1 MLYIPTNV
9 KIDLEWSVKKGA
21 GNEAEDFSRSTVSL
35 FLFSDKNRWA
45 VRCRA
50 DYTGVVRAELPELL
64 PEGVYSLELIW
75 VKNDK
80 YLGMRCL
87 QRTRKV
93 CVFAVSDGVA
103 LPQGATQGEPV
114 LLKMSTVAAPF
125 GYDGLSAYEL
135 CVLRGKTLLSEE
147 EWCARLCQGDQGT
160 DTPDIPDTP
169 TPPSTSITGSLSG
182 GGNYGYGR
190 PVTINWSASE
200 VPTKVEVRG
209 SDGSVEIVNNPST
222 ASGSLTFAPTQQR
235 TTYALYLNGSS
246 SAASST
252 TVELYFPVYI
262 GAVSENF
269 NAYSPDL
276 SQLAGWAL
284 DTFGPCSGT
293 QTLNTDG
300 SLQKVCVAVPNNLQI
315 AVSIYGANYLSDMI
329 KVNDFAY
336 KDLVS
341 GLTAKYTVYTNAS
354 AANCKGV
361 ALDYKV
367 TE

>member
-21 GNEAEDFSRSTVSL
+21 GNEAEDFSRSIVSL

-75 VKNDK
+75 VKNNRHF
-80 YLGMRCL
+80 GTRCL
-87 QRTRKV
+87 QRTRKT
-93 CVFAVSDGVA
+93 CVFAVDEGVL
-103 LPQGATQGEPV
+103 LPQGATSGEPV
-114 LLKMSTVAAPF
+114 VLKMQTVAAPY

-135 CVLRGKTLLSEE
+135 CVLRGKTLLDEE
-147 EWCARLCQGDQGT
+147 AWCARLCQGDQGT
-160 DTPDIPDTP
+160 DTPEIPDTP
-169 TPPSTSITGSLSG
+169 VLSTGSLSG
-182 GGNYGYGR
+182 GGNYGYGHS
-190 PVTINWSASE
+190 VTLTWTASS

-209 SDGSVEIVNNPST
+209 SDGSVEVVNSPSAT
-222 ASGSLTFAPTQQR
+222 SGRVTFAPTQQR

-252 TVELYFPVYI
+252 TVKLYFPVYI

-276 SQLAGWAL
+276 GQVIGQAL
-284 DTFGPCSGT
+284 KTFGPCSGT
-293 QTLNTDG
+293 HVLNTYG
-300 SLQKVCVAVPNNLQI
+300 SQQKLCIAVPQGLEMD
-315 AVSIYGANYLSDMI
+315 VTLLGLDYLSAMI
-329 KVNDFAY
+329 KTEGVSY
-336 KDLVS
+336 KDPTSRLMAS
-341 GLTAKYTVYTNAS
+341 YTVYTH
-354 AANCKGV
+354 ANPANLNNLKLNYTV
-361 ALDYKV
+361 S
-367 TE
+367 E

>member
-21 GNEAEDFSRSTVSL
+21 GNEAEDFSRSIVSL

-75 VKNDK
+75 VKNNRHF
-80 YLGMRCL
+80 GTRCL
-87 QRTRKV
+87 QRTRKT
-93 CVFAVSDGVA
+93 CVFAVDEGVL
-103 LPQGATQGEPV
+103 LPQGATSGEPV
-114 LLKMSTVAAPF
+114 VLKMQTVAAPY

-135 CVLRGKTLLSEE
+135 CVLRGKTLLDEE
-147 EWCARLCQGDQGT
+147 AWCARLCQGDQGT
-160 DTPDIPDTP
+160 DTPEIPDTP
-169 TPPSTSITGSLSG
+169 VLSTGSLSG
-182 GGNYGYGR
+182 GGNYGYGHS
-190 PVTINWSASE
+190 VTLTWTASS

-209 SDGSVEIVNNPST
+209 SDGSVEVVNSPSAT
-222 ASGSLTFAPTQQR
+222 SGMVTFAPTQQR

-252 TVELYFPVYI
+252 TVKLYFPVYI

-284 DTFGPCSGT
+284 STFGPCEGK
-293 QTLNTDG
+293 QTFRTDDG
-300 SLQKVCVAVPNNLQI
+300 KYKMCVAVPQGLNI
-315 AVSIYGANYLSDMI
+315 EVSILGLSYLTDMI
-329 KVNDFAY
+329 KVEGVRYTDP
-336 KDLVS
+336 KS
-341 GLTAKYTVYTNAS
+341 GKTAVYTVYTQKYVSHVNGAYV
-354 AANCKGV
+354 N
-361 ALDYKV
+361 YKV